1 MRHLYSIVLYCL
13 VPIAL
18 MRLFWRSLRNRA
30 HIGRIQERF
39 GIVEPTGDSRVIWIH
54 AVSVGEVRATV
65 PLVQA
70 LSEKHPDYRILMTTM
85 TLTGSAQVR
94 ELFDERVDH
103 CYVPYDLRPA
113 VNRFLA
119 RKYPAIAIIMET
131 EIWPNLFFCCARQ
144 GIPIVIAN
152 ARLSSVSARG
162 YKKFYGL
169 VQETLSKVSRIGA
182 QSRLDVANLLT
193 IGAPADR
200 TLFTGSIKFEFVLSA
215 SLTEAADSLRHLW
228 GNNRMVWLAAST
240 HEGEDEIILKSF
252 GKLKEQFPELL
263 LVLVPR
269 HPERFTSVHRL
280 CRKSGFSNVELRS
293 ENQGSISADTDIL
306 LGDTMGEL
314 QLFYAAATVAFVGGS
329 LVNTGGHNILES
341 AAVGTPAVFGPY
353 MFNFLEISEMALA
366 SGAARQV
373 RSKEEL
379 IEVIANFLAQP
390 NQRHEAGEAG
400 KRLVRENRGAL
411 ENTMEMIDEVLANNQ
426 ARSNYSSRG
435 A

>member
-1 MRHLYSIVLYCL
+1 MRHLYSIILYCL

-18 MRLFWRSLRNRA
+18 IRLFWRSLGNRA
-30 HIGRIQERF
+30 HIARIQERF
-39 GIVEPTGDSRVIWIH
+39 GIVEPSSDSHVIWIH

-70 LSEKHPDYRILMTTM
+70 LSEKYPDHRILMTTM

-119 RKYPAIAIIMET
+119 RKHPAIAIIMET
-131 EIWPNLFFCCARQ
+131 EIWPNLFFCCARRA
-144 GIPIVIAN
+144 IPIVIAN

-169 VQETLSKVSRIGA
+169 VQETLSKVNRIGA
-182 QSRLDVANLLT
+182 QSRLDVANLLA

-252 GKLKEQFPELL
+252 RQLKEQFPDLL

-269 HPERFTSVHRL
+269 HPERFASVHRL
-280 CRKSGFSNVELRS
+280 CRKSGFNNVELRS

-329 LVNTGGHNILES
+329 LVNTGGHNILEP

-373 RSKEEL
+373 GSKEEL
-379 IEVIANFLAQP
+379 TEVIAYFLAQP

-411 ENTMEMIDEVLANNQ
+411 ENTMDMIDETLA
-426 ARSNYSSRG
+426 AG
-435 A
+435 TEK